1 MAIFKIKVTKELA
14 QEWLTKNQSNR
25 GLHRRHVEFLRRQM
39 NDGLWMYSADP
50 IKFSGNYVRLIDG
63 QHRLTAFIESELLEL
78 EFLIATDLEDQSFHV
93 FDTGRPRS
101 AKDVLHI
108 EGYQYSGRI
117 AAVVKTINIIESGRV
132 IRTVRGGEMKSQSST
147 TNHEVFEFA
156 ENHPELTDIVKQA
169 EAWYGRFPALK
180 PAEYGAFYYIF
191 AKSSQDQ
198 AFSFFQDLSSGLNLT
213 EDNPVYLLRKKLEL
227 DKISS
232 TRMVARMRHSLMV
245 LAWNAYKLGKSVKRL
260 TYKPGDELPGIL

>member
-1 MAIFKIKVTKELA
+1 MATFKIKVTKELA

-25 GLHRRHVEFLRRQM
+25 GLHREHVDFLRRQM

-50 IKFSGNYVRLIDG
+50 IKFSGNYIRLIDG

-78 EFLIATDLEDQSFHV
+78 EFLIATDLADQSFHV

-117 AAVVKTINIIESGRV
+117 AAVVKTIKSIESGRSV
-132 IRTVRGGEMKSQSST
+132 KSGGGTTKNSRSM

-156 ENHPELTDIVKQA
+156 ENHPELTDIVKQSD
-169 EAWYGRFPALK
+169 AWYGRFPALK

-198 AFSFFQDLSSGLNLT
+198 AFIFFQDLSSGLNLT

-232 TRMVARMRHSLMV
+232 TRMVSRMRHSLMV

-260 TYKPGDELPGIL
+260 TYKPGDELPDIL